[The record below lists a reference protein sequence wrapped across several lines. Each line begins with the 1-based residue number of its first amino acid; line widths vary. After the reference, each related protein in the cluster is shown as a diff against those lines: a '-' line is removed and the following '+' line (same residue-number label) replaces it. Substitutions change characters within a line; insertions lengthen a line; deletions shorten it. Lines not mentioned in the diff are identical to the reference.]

1 MELKNIISE
10 TLNEI
15 EKMAKTIDNGFNTA
29 QKTPSFFKTPPHLQ
43 NTPNPKNANAPLE
56 SKNAAKIETQEK
68 ITEEKEEEL
77 KEIITE
83 EIVQEKITEE
93 KEEELKEIITEE
105 IVQEKI
111 TEEKEEESKEIITE
125 EITPKTPTQETPTQ
139 VLIPNERVFLKGLLE
154 RTLVLFKGMQAL
166 EEKEVLKRLDL
177 VARFLQYQLSV
188 LEKRLESLEREN
200 TE

>member
-15 EKMAKTIDNGFNTA
+15 EKMAKTIDDGFNTT

-56 SKNAAKIETQEK
+56 PKNAAKIETQEK

-83 EIVQEKITEE
+83 EI
-93 KEEELKEIITEE
+93 
-105 IVQEKI
+105 
-111 TEEKEEESKEIITE
+111 
-125 EITPKTPTQETPTQ
+125 TPKTPTQENPTQ
-139 VLIPNERVFLKGLLE
+139 ALIPNERVFLKGLLE

-166 EEKEVLKRLDL
+166 EEKEAMKRLDL
-177 VARFLQYQLSV
+177 VARFLQYQLSA

>member
-15 EKMAKTIDNGFNTA
+15 EKMAKTIDDGFNTA

-43 NTPNPKNANAPLE
+43 NTPNPQNTPLEPKNAT
-56 SKNAAKIETQEK
+56 KIETQEK
-68 ITEEKEEEL
+68 IAEENTEEKEEET
-77 KEIITE
+77 KG
-83 EIVQEKITEE
+83 
-93 KEEELKEIITEE
+93 
-105 IVQEKI
+105 
-111 TEEKEEESKEIITE
+111 IITE
-125 EITPKTPTQETPTQ
+125 EITPKNPTQAP
-139 VLIPNERVFLKGLLE
+139 ISSERVFLKNLLE
-154 RTLVLFKGMQAL
+154 RTLVLLKGMQAL
-166 EEKEVLKRLDL
+166 EEKEAMKRLDL

>member
-1 MELKNIISE
+1 MAGRMELKNIISE

-15 EKMAKTIDNGFNTA
+15 EKMAKTIDDGFDIA
-29 QKTPSFFKTPPHLQ
+29 QKTLSFFKTPPHLQ
-43 NTPNPKNANAPLE
+43 NTPNPKNANTPLE
-56 SKNAAKIETQEK
+56 PKNATKIETQEK

-83 EIVQEKITEE
+83 EI
-93 KEEELKEIITEE
+93 
-105 IVQEKI
+105 
-111 TEEKEEESKEIITE
+111 
-125 EITPKTPTQETPTQ
+125 TQENPKQ
-139 VLIPNERVFLKGLLE
+139 VPILNERVFLKGLLE

>member
-1 MELKNIISE
+1 MAGRMELKNIISE

-15 EKMAKTIDNGFNTA
+15 EKMAKTIDDGFNTA

-56 SKNAAKIETQEK
+56 PKNAAKIETQEK
-68 ITEEKEEEL
+68 ITEEKEEEAP
-77 KEIITE
+77 EIITE
-83 EIVQEKITEE
+83 KIT
-93 KEEELKEIITEE
+93 
-105 IVQEKI
+105 QEN
-111 TEEKEEESKEIITE
+111 
-125 EITPKTPTQETPTQ
+125 PMQENPTQ
-139 VLIPNERVFLKGLLE
+139 VLIPNERVFLRGLLE

-166 EEKEVLKRLDL
+166 EEKEALKRLDL
-177 VARFLQYQLSV
+177 VARFLQYQLSA

>member
-1 MELKNIISE
+1 MAGRMELKNIISE

-15 EKMAKTIDNGFNTA
+15 EKMAKTIDDGFNTA
-29 QKTPSFFKTPPHLQ
+29 QKTPSFFKTPSHLQ

-56 SKNAAKIETQEK
+56 PKNAAKIETQEK

-83 EIVQEKITEE
+83 EITQE
-93 KEEELKEIITEE
+93 
-105 IVQEKI
+105 
-111 TEEKEEESKEIITE
+111 
-125 EITPKTPTQETPTQ
+125 TPTQETPTQ
-139 VLIPNERVFLKGLLE
+139 ALIPNERVFLKNLLE

-166 EEKEVLKRLDL
+166 EEKEALKRLDL
-177 VARFLQYQLSV
+177 VVRFLQYQLST

>member
-15 EKMAKTIDNGFNTA
+15 EKMAKTIDNNFDAA

-43 NTPNPKNANAPLE
+43 NTPNPKNANTPLE
-56 SKNAAKIETQEK
+56 PKNAAKIETQEK
-68 ITEEKEEEL
+68 ITEEN
-77 KEIITE
+77 
-83 EIVQEKITEE
+83 TEE
-93 KEEELKEIITEE
+93 KEEAQGII
-105 IVQEKI
+105 I
-111 TEEKEEESKEIITE
+111 E
-125 EITPKTPTQETPTQ
+125 EITPKNPTQ
-139 VLIPNERVFLKGLLE
+139 VLIPNERVFLKNLLE
-154 RTLVLFKGMQAL
+154 RTLVLLKGMQAL
-166 EEKEVLKRLDL
+166 EEKDALKRLDL

>member
-1 MELKNIISE
+1 MAGRMELKNIISE

-15 EKMAKTIDNGFNTA
+15 EKMAKTIDDGFNTA

-56 SKNAAKIETQEK
+56 PKNATKIET
-68 ITEEKEEEL
+68 
-77 KEIITE
+77 
-83 EIVQEKITEE
+83 
-93 KEEELKEIITEE
+93 
-105 IVQEKI
+105 QEKI

-125 EITPKTPTQETPTQ
+125 EIAQENPTQA
-139 VLIPNERVFLKGLLE
+139 LIPNERVFLKGLLE

-166 EEKEVLKRLDL
+166 EEKEALKRLDL

>member
-15 EKMAKTIDNGFNTA
+15 EKMAKTIDDGFNTA

-68 ITEEKEEEL
+68 ITEEKEEE
-77 KEIITE
+77 
-83 EIVQEKITEE
+83 
-93 KEEELKEIITEE
+93 
-105 IVQEKI
+105 
-111 TEEKEEESKEIITE
+111 SKEIITE
-125 EITPKTPTQETPTQ
+125 KITQENPMQENPTQA
-139 VLIPNERVFLKGLLE
+139 LIPNERVFLRGLLE

-166 EEKEVLKRLDL
+166 EEKEAMKRLDL
-177 VARFLQYQLSV
+177 VARFLQYQLSA

>member
-1 MELKNIISE
+1 MAGRMELKNIISE

-15 EKMAKTIDNGFNTA
+15 EKMAKTINDGFDTA

-43 NTPNPKNANAPLE
+43 NTPKNANTPLEPKNAT
-56 SKNAAKIETQEK
+56 KIET
-68 ITEEKEEEL
+68 
-77 KEIITE
+77 
-83 EIVQEKITEE
+83 
-93 KEEELKEIITEE
+93 
-105 IVQEKI
+105 QEKI

-125 EITPKTPTQETPTQ
+125 EITQENPTQA
-139 VLIPNERVFLKGLLE
+139 LIPNERVFLKGLLE

-166 EEKEVLKRLDL
+166 EEKEALKRLDL

>member
-1 MELKNIISE
+1 MAGRMELKNIISE

-43 NTPNPKNANAPLE
+43 NTPNPKNANTPLE
-56 SKNAAKIETQEK
+56 PKNAAKIETQEK

-77 KEIITE
+77 KEIIT
-83 EIVQEKITEE
+83 
-93 KEEELKEIITEE
+93 KEI
-105 IVQEKI
+105 
-111 TEEKEEESKEIITE
+111 
-125 EITPKTPTQETPTQ
+125 TQETPTQ
-139 VLIPNERVFLKGLLE
+139 VLIPNERIFLKNLLE

-166 EEKEVLKRLDL
+166 EEKEALKRLDL
-177 VARFLQYQLSV
+177 VVRFLQYQLSA

>member
-1 MELKNIISE
+1 MAGRMELKNIISE
-10 TLNEI
+10 TLSEI
-15 EKMAKTIDNGFNTA
+15 EKMAKTIDDGFNTA

-56 SKNAAKIETQEK
+56 PKNAAKIETQEK

-77 KEIITE
+77 KEIIIE
-83 EIVQEKITEE
+83 EIAQEN
-93 KEEELKEIITEE
+93 
-105 IVQEKI
+105 
-111 TEEKEEESKEIITE
+111 
-125 EITPKTPTQETPTQ
+125 PTQENPTQ
-139 VLIPNERVFLKGLLE
+139 ALIPNERVFLKGLLE

-166 EEKEVLKRLDL
+166 EEKEALKRLDL

>member
-10 TLNEI
+10 TLSEI
-15 EKMAKTIDNGFNTA
+15 EKMAKTIDDGFDTA

-43 NTPNPKNANAPLE
+43 NTPNPKNANTPLE

-68 ITEEKEEEL
+68 ITEENTEEKEEA

-83 EIVQEKITEE
+83 EIAQEN
-93 KEEELKEIITEE
+93 
-105 IVQEKI
+105 
-111 TEEKEEESKEIITE
+111 
-125 EITPKTPTQETPTQ
+125 PTQA
-139 VLIPNERVFLKGLLE
+139 LIPNERVFLKGLLE

-166 EEKEVLKRLDL
+166 EEKEAMKRLDL
-177 VARFLQYQLSV
+177 VARFLQYQLSM
-188 LEKRLESLEREN
+188 LEKRLESLEKEN

>member
-29 QKTPSFFKTPPHLQ
+29 QKTPSFFKTPTHLQ

-56 SKNAAKIETQEK
+56 PKNAAKIETQEK

-83 EIVQEKITEE
+83 EI
-93 KEEELKEIITEE
+93 
-105 IVQEKI
+105 
-111 TEEKEEESKEIITE
+111 
-125 EITPKTPTQETPTQ
+125 TPKTPTQA
-139 VLIPNERVFLKGLLE
+139 LIPNERVFLKGLLE

-166 EEKEVLKRLDL
+166 EEKEALKRLDL

>member
-10 TLNEI
+10 TLSEI
-15 EKMAKTIDNGFNTA
+15 EKMAKTIDDGFNTA

-56 SKNAAKIETQEK
+56 SKNATKIETQEK

-83 EIVQEKITEE
+83 EI
-93 KEEELKEIITEE
+93 
-105 IVQEKI
+105 
-111 TEEKEEESKEIITE
+111 
-125 EITPKTPTQETPTQ
+125 TQENPKQ
-139 VLIPNERVFLKGLLE
+139 ALIPNERVFLKGLLE

-166 EEKEVLKRLDL
+166 EEKEALKRLDL
-177 VARFLQYQLSV
+177 VERFLQYQLSV

>member
-1 MELKNIISE
+1 MAGRMELKNIISE

-15 EKMAKTIDNGFNTA
+15 EKMAKTIDDGFNTV

-43 NTPNPKNANAPLE
+43 NTPNPKNANTPLE
-56 SKNAAKIETQEK
+56 SKNATKIET
-68 ITEEKEEEL
+68 
-77 KEIITE
+77 
-83 EIVQEKITEE
+83 
-93 KEEELKEIITEE
+93 
-105 IVQEKI
+105 QEKI

-125 EITPKTPTQETPTQ
+125 EITQETPTQ

-154 RTLVLFKGMQAL
+154 RTLVLLKGIQAL
-166 EEKEVLKRLDL
+166 EEKEAMKRLDL
-177 VARFLQYQLSV
+177 VARFLQYQLSA

>member
-56 SKNAAKIETQEK
+56 PKNATKIETQEK
-68 ITEEKEEEL
+68 ITEEKEEE
-77 KEIITE
+77 I
-83 EIVQEKITEE
+83 
-93 KEEELKEIITEE
+93 
-105 IVQEKI
+105 
-111 TEEKEEESKEIITE
+111 KEIITE
-125 EITPKTPTQETPTQ
+125 EITPKNPTQAP
-139 VLIPNERVFLKGLLE
+139 IPNERIFLKGLLE

-166 EEKEVLKRLDL
+166 EEKEALKRLDL
-177 VARFLQYQLSV
+177 VARFLQYQLSA